1 MECTP
6 YGASCA
12 LYGVYGYP
20 LGSTRIDLGLEMKS
34 LSLQFRSMKTL
45 LVLAG
50 AATLAGCSS
59 IGYRCPLD
67 ATEKPEY
74 PTACS
79 SMQEAMSGAKRG
91 TGGKTSVL
99 MDDKGRLIP
108 PELLKAQGKA
118 PVFAGNE
125 PYRQKSGDPVFI
137 QPKKFQAWTRAT
149 VDANGNLHD
158 GHHAWFTTPGRWAY
172 GTVDKPGVVGA
183 NTLSPSRPEPA
194 PGRVVSDAEAQARA
208 AQERTPQPNAGN
220 VRAAPAGN
228 STQEREQAALQNL
241 SAAANSFSN
250 PRNPQP
256 KPAQAKQAAA
266 PGVTAP
272 ELGLLD

>member
-1 MECTP
+1 
-6 YGASCA
+6 
-12 LYGVYGYP
+12 
-20 LGSTRIDLGLEMKS
+20 MKS

-50 AATLAGCSS
+50 VATLAGCSS

-125 PYRQKSGDPVFI
+125 PYRQKSGDPVFV

-149 VDANGNLHD
+149 VDVNGNLHD

-172 GTVDKPGVVGA
+172 GTLDKPGVVGA
-183 NTLSPSRPEPA
+183 NTLSPARPEPA
-194 PGRVVSDAEAQARA
+194 PGRVVSEAEAQARA
-208 AQERTPQPNAGN
+208 AQQRTPQPNAGN

-256 KPAQAKQAAA
+256 QPKPAQAKQAAA